1 MSKKLK
7 INDRVVVQFLG
18 AKYESQVIAIRP
30 DSHYDL
36 RKTDGTIIPNCAWQ
50 KDAHKKAPWWIV
62 ARIDGGVVTPISPE
76 KPTKSEEINKSEL
89 DAKIKK
95 QKQFIRGNIKK

>member
-50 KDAHKKAPWWIV
+50 KDAHKKAPWRIV
-62 ARIDGGVVTPISPE
+62 ARIDGGVVTPISSE
-76 KPTKSEEINKSEL
+76 NPTKSEEINKTEL
-89 DAKIKK
+89 DAKIEE
-95 QKQFIRGNIKK
+95 QKQFIRGKVKK

>member
-62 ARIDGGVVTPISPE
+62 VRIDGGVVTPILPE
-76 KPTKSEEINKSEL
+76 KSPKSEEINKSEL
-89 DAKIKK
+89 DEKIEE
-95 QKQFIRGNIKK
+95 QKSFIRGKHKK